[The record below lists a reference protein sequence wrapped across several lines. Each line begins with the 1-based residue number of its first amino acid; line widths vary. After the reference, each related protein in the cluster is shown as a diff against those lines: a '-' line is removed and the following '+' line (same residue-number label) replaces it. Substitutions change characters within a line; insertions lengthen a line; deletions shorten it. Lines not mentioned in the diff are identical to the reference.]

1 MNRVLFVDDEP
12 NVLEGY
18 ARALRKQFSMDSATG
33 GAEALEKMDKN
44 GPYAVIVSDMRMP
57 GMDGI
62 ELLKTV
68 RQRWPDTVR
77 IMLTGNADQQT
88 AIDAANDDHV
98 YRFFTKP
105 CPPETL
111 SLAIEAGLKIYHATV
126 SERELLEH
134 TLTGVIRVMID
145 ILAATDSRLFSRGRE
160 LKEQTRA
167 VLMAIT
173 GKSNWECELAAM
185 LSPIGF
191 ITVPVSVL
199 NRARRHDPLTDTEIE
214 MIECV
219 PEAGSSL
226 ISKIPRLETTARIIR
241 YISKNYDGSGRPV
254 DAIAGEE
261 IPLGS
266 RILKV
271 LSDYYDAQ
279 SQGISPASIVSTLE
293 STPGR
298 HDPKILDMVGRV
310 FGSVTPC
317 AVRIAN
323 DINTSEAPEKQ
334 VFQIRMCDLRPGMFI
349 VHDIETVEN
358 VLVMAA
364 GQIVSPMKLELIRN
378 FAKITGLKEPISVQI
393 RGEDERF

>member
-1 MNRVLFVDDEP
+1 MINRVLFVDDEP

-18 ARALRKQFSMDSATG
+18 ARALRKQFSMDSATSG
-33 GAEALEKMDKN
+33 EEALERMNKN

-57 GMDGI
+57 GMNGV

-77 IMLTGNADQQT
+77 IMLTGNADMQT

-111 SLAIEAGLKIYHATV
+111 ALALDAGMKTYQAALN
-126 SERELLEH
+126 ERELLEH
-134 TLTGVIRVMID
+134 TLTGAIRLLLD
-145 ILAATDSRLFSRGRE
+145 ILAATDSRLFSRGQK
-160 LKEQTRA
+160 LKEQMHD
-167 VLMAIT
+167 VLMSIT

-185 LSPIGF
+185 LSPIGL
-191 ITVPVSVL
+191 ITVPASVL
-199 NRARRHDPLTDTEIE
+199 ERVRRRETLSDTESE
-214 MIECV
+214 MLECV

-241 YISKNYDGSGRPV
+241 YISKNFDGSGRPV

-261 IPLGS
+261 IPVGS

-271 LSDYYDAQ
+271 LSDLYDLQNQGQ
-279 SQGISPASIVSTLE
+279 SAAAALESMASIS
-293 STPGR
+293 GR
-298 HDPKILDMVGRV
+298 HDPKVLELADKL
-310 FGSVTPC
+310 FGGPSPATLNVP
-317 AVRIAN
+317 N
-323 DINTSEAPEKQ
+323 DVNTGEAPERQ
-334 VFQIRMCDLRPGMFI
+334 VFQVRLCDLRPGMFL

-364 GQIVSPMKLELIRN
+364 GQLISPMKLELIRN
-378 FAKITGLKEPISVQI
+378 FAKITGIKEPISVQI
-393 RGEDERF
+393 QGEG